1 MSSMSA
7 PSLAA
12 SAARVLLV
20 RVPANEVRRY
30 GRDTVAPRDPNAPK
44 VRRYRLARLQ
54 LNGGPRAARG
64 SSTCAAATTER
75 GAPAPV
81 SPGCGREYI

>member
-20 RVPANEVRRY
+20 RAPSNEVRGS

-54 LNGGPRAARG
+54 LNGRASGRARFDHLRR
-64 SSTCAAATTER
+64 S
-75 GAPAPV
+75 
-81 SPGCGREYI
+81 YD